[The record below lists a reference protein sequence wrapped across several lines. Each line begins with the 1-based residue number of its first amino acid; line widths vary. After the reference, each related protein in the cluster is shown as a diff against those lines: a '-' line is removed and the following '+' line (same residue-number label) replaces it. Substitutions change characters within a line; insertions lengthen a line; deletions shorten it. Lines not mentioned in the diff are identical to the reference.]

1 MGGWRR
7 GQGLIRRLNRSR
19 GHGRLR
25 KEGQQKGGDAEHAI
39 RWGPVPTHT
48 LSLAAEARPVVN
60 ELLQPHA
67 RVCAMKP
74 ALLVLLTLACSAP
87 FSAPRTGKPAIP
99 EGEDPLVWA
108 EDIAAFAAL
117 PPSEEQLPILFYG
130 SSSIRLWKT
139 LAEGHGLLSGP
150 QSRLRRLAFIRR
162 GVLGRG
168 SHRRSRAFGDRGG
181 FRVPMTLPAS
191 HRARPIGLP
200 RVSMSLVTRVRGIGY
215 EQPLV
220 YLAITPTPA
229 REAHLAIVLEA
240 NRLIAARC
248 AVDSS
253 LYFVD
258 TASGVLDANGRPDP
272 RWFVEDGLH
281 LNAAGYAHW
290 TKTLLPL
297 LLELNEI
304 VID

>member
-1 MGGWRR
+1 VGGWRR

-139 LAEGHGLLSGP
+139 LAEDMDYFPVLNRGFGG
-150 QSRLRRLAFIRR
+150 SRLFDAVYWAEEVIADHEPSEIVVFSGTNDIA
-162 GVLGRG
+162 GE
-168 SHRRSRAFGDRGG
+168 SPRSADW
-181 FRVPMTLPAS
+181 VA
-191 HRARPIGLP
+191 ARFDE
-200 RVSMSLVTRVRGIGY
+200 LVTRVRGIGY